1 MAQLKRRIERDY
13 GLPCLSPPNL
23 SRVVIDA
30 QPSLPILVST
40 SLLHARRRD
49 AAALTAQPASGGGSG
64 GGGGGCG
71 GGSGGDG
78 GDGDA
83 SARLRSTAALE
94 WSSDGDSGGGESED
108 EGAAARGVAARS
120 GVEAGRQPRLAK
132 RPRDEGRAE
141 PGRAHHSPGS
151 GVAMVAAAAAGVD
164 AAENA
169 SCASAG
175 AGGALGNAEEVRG
188 EEVRGVLLQLPRGL
202 GSQLAPSPTE
212 AVGVARLEGN
222 ARGGGVAQVASGA
235 EGRPGQDAVVVVVS
249 MREAAEMLQ
258 LRPHSVCTKLEGGG
272 SGVEN
277 RQ

>member
-30 QPSLPILVST
+30 QPSLPILIST
-40 SLLHARRRD
+40 SLLQARRRD

-64 GGGGGCG
+64 GEGD
-71 GGSGGDG
+71 GGDG
-78 GDGDA
+78 GDGDT
-83 SARLRSTAALE
+83 SARLRSTTAPD

-141 PGRAHHSPGS
+141 PGGAHHSPGS
-151 GVAMVAAAAAGVD
+151 AVAMVAAAAAGVD

-169 SCASAG
+169 SWASAG
-175 AGGALGNAEEVRG
+175 AGGALGNAVEVRG

-212 AVGVARLEGN
+212 AVGVARLEGD
-222 ARGGGVAQVASGA
+222 ARGEGVAQVASGA

-277 RQ
+277 PTMS

>member
-1 MAQLKRRIERDY
+1 MSQLKRRIERDY

-40 SLLHARRRD
+40 SLLQARRRD
-49 AAALTAQPASGGGSG
+49 AAALTAHPASGGG
-64 GGGGGCG
+64 
-71 GGSGGDG
+71 GDG
-78 GDGDA
+78 GA
-83 SARLRSTAALE
+83 SARLCSTTAPE
-94 WSSDGDSGGGESED
+94 WSSDGDSGGGESGD
-108 EGAAARGVAARS
+108 EGGAACGVVARS

-141 PGRAHHSPGS
+141 TGEAHHSPGS
-151 GVAMVAAAAAGVD
+151 GEAMAVAAAAGVD
-164 AAENA
+164 AAESG

-175 AGGALGNAEEVRG
+175 ARGAPGNAK
-188 EEVRGVLLQLPRGL
+188 EVRGVLLQLPRGL
-202 GSQLAPSPTE
+202 GSQLAPDPTE
-212 AVGVARLEGN
+212 AVGVARSEGD
-222 ARGGGVAQVASGA
+222 ARGEGVAQVASGA
-235 EGRPGQDAVVVVVS
+235 GGRPGQDAIVVVVS

-277 RQ
+277 HQ